1 MIQEE
6 LGNKFILSN
15 ISDGIII
22 YKKLYPYGL
31 LW

>member
-6 LGNKFILSN
+6 LSNEFILIN

-22 YKKLYPYGL
+22 YKKLYPYYIV
-31 LW
+31 